1 VAFLLLHFAQI
12 LSVSKEYLMRL
23 LINLPPTFFT
33 HPQLK
38 PQFDRLHALASE
50 VRHTSHN
57 MTSEIMADLPWAEAV
72 VMWAWPGF
80 GETELASCP
89 NLKFLGQINTTQKH
103 VKACLA
109 KGVAISEARHSWSP
123 AVAEMAL
130 TLILAGLRRTST
142 FHMQMREGSEPWV
155 SNFPADIDPLERQLT
170 GLAVGVV
177 GFGGIGQRLAQLLAP
192 FNVTLRIYDPFLPAA
207 VADSFG
213 ANQVSVK
220 ELVGQSDVVVLC
232 AANNEGAR
240 HLLGAE
246 EIAALRPN
254 AVLVNVGRSMLVDMP
269 ALQARLEKTPTLT
282 AMLDVFDTEPL
293 EADHPLRKLS
303 NAFLTPHRA
312 GGIMASV
319 ERALDWLANDLE
331 AYQQGR
337 ALKYA
342 VTERMLP
349 SFPEG

>member
-1 VAFLLLHFAQI
+1 
-12 LSVSKEYLMRL
+12 MRL

-33 HPQLK
+33 YPQLK
-38 PQFDRLHALASE
+38 PQFERLHALASE

-57 MTSEIMADLPWAEAV
+57 TTDEIMTDLPWAEAV

-80 GETELASCP
+80 GEAELASCP
-89 NLKFLGQINTTQKH
+89 TLKFLGQINTTQKH

-109 KGVAISEARHSWSP
+109 KGIAISEVRHAWSP

-130 TLILAGLRRTST
+130 TLMLAGLRRTST
-142 FHMQMREGSEPWV
+142 FHQQMKAGIEPWV
-155 SNFPADIDPLERQLT
+155 NDFPADIDPLERQLT
-170 GLAVGVV
+170 GRPVGIV

-207 VADSFG
+207 VAEQFG
-213 ANQVSVK
+213 AQQVSVM
-220 ELVGQSDVVVLC
+220 ELVKESDVVVLC

-240 HLLGAE
+240 HLLGVE

-254 AVLVNVGRSMLVDMP
+254 AILVNVGRSMLIDMP
-269 ALQARLEKTPTLT
+269 ALQSRLEHGDLT

-293 EADHPLRKLS
+293 EADHPLRKLP

-312 GGIMASV
+312 GGILASV
-319 ERALDWLANDLE
+319 ERALDWLTDDL
-331 AYQQGR
+331 AAFQQGHP
-337 ALKYA
+337 LKYA
-342 VTERMLP
+342 VTERMLE
-349 SFPEG
+349 SLPEG

>member
-1 VAFLLLHFAQI
+1 
-12 LSVSKEYLMRL
+12 MRL

-38 PQFDRLHALASE
+38 NHFARLEALATE

-57 MTSEIMADLPWAEAV
+57 ATDEIMADLPWAEAV
-72 VMWAWPGF
+72 IMWAWPGF
-80 GETELASCP
+80 GEIELASCP
-89 NLKFLGQINTTQKH
+89 DLKFLGQINTTQKH
-103 VKACLA
+103 VRACLS
-109 KGVAISEARHSWSP
+109 KGIAISEVRHAWSP

-130 TLILAGLRRTST
+130 TLMLAGLRRTST
-142 FHMQMREGSEPWV
+142 FHQQIREATEPWV
-155 SNFPADIDPLERQLT
+155 NDFPADIDPLERQLT
-170 GLAVGVV
+170 GRPVGIV

-207 VADSFG
+207 VAEPLG
-213 ANQVSVK
+213 AQQVSVID
-220 ELVGQSDVVVLC
+220 LVRESDVVVLC

-246 EIAALRPN
+246 EIAALRPQ

-269 ALQARLEKTPTLT
+269 ALQKRLERGDLT

-293 EADHPLRKLS
+293 EADHPLRKLP

-331 AYQQGR
+331 AFQQGR
-337 ALKYA
+337 PLKYA
-342 VTERMLP
+342 VTERMLA